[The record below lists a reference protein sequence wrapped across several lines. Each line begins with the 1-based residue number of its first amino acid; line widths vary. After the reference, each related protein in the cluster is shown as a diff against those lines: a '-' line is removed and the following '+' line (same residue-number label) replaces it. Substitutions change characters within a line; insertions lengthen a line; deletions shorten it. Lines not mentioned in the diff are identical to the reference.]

1 MAMSSLAKS
10 RAMVAAGW
18 MAAGAALLGTAAPGP
33 AQAAAF
39 TDQECKVIS
48 LVTRDV
54 VNAVGKDKLSAE
66 FRKSLVNFMAPDG
79 KRLTCSGPTNIATPT
94 GPDSDAYNTI
104 RGILLEGPNPISL
117 QERGLVSVA
126 SLELN

>member
-18 MAAGAALLGTAAPGP
+18 IAAGAALLGTAAPTP

-39 TDQECKVIS
+39 TDHECKVVY
-48 LVTRDV
+48 LTAKDV
-54 VNAVGKDKLSAE
+54 VSAVGKDKLSAE
-66 FRKSLVNFMAPDG
+66 FRTSLVRFLMPDG
-79 KRLTCSGPTNIATPT
+79 KTLTCAGPTNIATPM
-94 GPDSDAYNTI
+94 GPDIDAYNTI

-117 QERGLVSVA
+117 QNRGLVAVA